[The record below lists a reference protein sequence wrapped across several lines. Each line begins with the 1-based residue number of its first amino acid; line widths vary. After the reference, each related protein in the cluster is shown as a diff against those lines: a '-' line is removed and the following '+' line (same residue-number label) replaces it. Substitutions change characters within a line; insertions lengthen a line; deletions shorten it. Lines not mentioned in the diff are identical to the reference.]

1 MKTIFSV
8 YPARPAHWLYWVLAR
23 GFPPSAWAF
32 GTGRTRNQCAPKK
45 GAPHHRRVLAWRVG
59 IVYIYTHIFMPRGR
73 KMWEKAR
80 KNREAEAHNKSHW
93 RILLRTS
100 HSPYPPKLLRT
111 PRFQPIMMR
120 RFSLSQYS
128 LPRMLW
134 FNIIPFF
141 LGCASLTFS
150 LSAQLAAQKW
160 LKTKLYLYVFIF
172 ARWCYGRNINIFPPL
187 FTAATIQVRRYTRM
201 WQPLT
206 WPGQHMVHRPRQSA
220 AWQMIHRSRVRIV
233 YTERHNRER
242 ENGPPRRW
250 WPTTKH
256 CEATNMCLY
265 LSIYLMV
272 NMTSPRLSVQ
282 VWTRYQCLRG
292 SSD

>member
-1 MKTIFSV
+1 MEEKCEKKHEKIEKPKHIIKVIEEFCCALPTPPTPQNCLGPHGFS
-8 YPARPAHWLYWVLAR
+8 RLWW
-23 GFPPSAWAF
+23 G
-32 GTGRTRNQCAPKK
+32 G
-45 GAPHHRRVLAWRVG
+45 
-59 IVYIYTHIFMPRGR
+59 
-73 KMWEKAR
+73 
-80 KNREAEAHNKSHW
+80 
-93 RILLRTS
+93 
-100 HSPYPPKLLRT
+100 
-111 PRFQPIMMR
+111 
-120 RFSLSQYS
+120 SLS
-128 LPRMLW
+128 L
-134 FNIIPFF
+134 NTVC
-141 LGCASLTFS
+141 LGCYGSILFHSSLGVLLQASLS

-172 ARWCYGRNINIFPPL
+172 ARWFYGRNINIFPPL

-265 LSIYLMV
+265 LSIYLLV
-272 NMTSPRLSVQ
+272 NMTSPRSSFQ